1 MIHKPIVQDEH
12 GLGIELWFSEGDIEL
27 IEEQFQ
33 TKQLTEEERQQ
44 FLSECS
50 DLWSAQ
56 MVNVGKA
63 LLEGMLEQRLGILG
77 KELPLER
84 G

>member
-1 MIHKPIVQDEH
+1 VHGEH
-12 GLGIELWFSEGDIEL
+12 SLSIELWFSEGDIEL
-27 IEEQFQ
+27 MEEQFG
-33 TKQLTEEERQQ
+33 TKPLTKEERQQ
-44 FLSECS
+44 FLSEYRE
-50 DLWSAQ
+50 LWSVQ

-77 KELPLER
+77 KDLPLER